1 MAGVSRQG
9 HELLGRLR
17 GLSQSILDYWLNGVV
32 AVIGENNL
40 ILANDSL
47 QLPVA
52 DSNRYIGS
60 G

>member
-1 MAGVSRQG
+1 M
-9 HELLGRLR
+9 
-17 GLSQSILDYWLNGVV
+17 LDYWLNGVV
-32 AVIGENNL
+32 AVIGEKNL